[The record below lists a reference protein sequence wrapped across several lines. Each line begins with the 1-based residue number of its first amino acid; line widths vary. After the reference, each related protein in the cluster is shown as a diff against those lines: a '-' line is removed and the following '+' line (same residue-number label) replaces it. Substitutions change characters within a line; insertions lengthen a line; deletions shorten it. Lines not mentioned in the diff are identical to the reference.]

1 MKSGNIL
8 GNNDMSIFF
17 VSDTHFSHVN
27 VLKHCGRPFKNIE
40 EHDEEII
47 RRWNNKVSKKDTV
60 YHLGDFTFKSSKH
73 VREFTNRLN
82 GRIVLIL
89 GNHDQGNPQIT
100 EVFGQCPQILRI
112 KYYKQRIIL
121 SHYQLA
127 NWQGKNR
134 DIMPSWSLW
143 GHAHG
148 TTPLH
153 KIEPRSMDVG
163 VDSNNFT
170 PLSFEEIK
178 QAFEDNHESQRPSPR
193 ENNICPP

>member
-1 MKSGNIL
+1 MIWF
-8 GNNDMSIFF
+8 I
-17 VSDTHFSHVN
+17 SDTHFNHVN
-27 VLKHCGRPFKNIE
+27 ILKHCNRPFRNVE
-40 EHDEEII
+40 EMDEIMI
-47 RRWNNKVSKKDTV
+47 GNWNNKVNKKDTI
-60 YHLGDFTFKSSKH
+60 YHLGDFTFRSNKH

-82 GRIVLIL
+82 GNIFLIS
-89 GNHDQGNPQIT
+89 GNHDQKNSQIT

-121 SHYQLA
+121 CHYQLA

-134 DIMPSWSLW
+134 DILPAYHLF
-143 GHAHG
+143 GHSHG

-163 VDSNNFT
+163 VDCNNFT

-178 QAFEDNHESQRPSPR
+178 QAFEDDHDTQRSIKR
-193 ENNICPP
+193 ENNICS